1 MAAFLSHNK
10 AGFNGLPRK
19 CSGKNYSLTSI
30 FNQKGLLLIVFF
42 NQKGLGLRRI
52 IDHFL
57 REWKQD
63 DSRKPLLI
71 RGTRQVGKTYSVRN
85 LGASYPDFAEI
96 NFELQTD
103 AQHVFEKDLDPVRIC
118 RELSL
123 IIKKAIVP
131 GKTLLFFDEIQVV
144 PRAITTLRYF
154 YEMFPELH
162 VIAAGSLLNFAIEE
176 VGIPVGRVQSLYMHP
191 LSFIEYLTAMGD
203 TLIVDEIMHH
213 EPDQEISP
221 VIHAKLLGLLG
232 EYLALGGMPDVVQR
246 WVNKKNPLECTKIH
260 HTLLNSYSQ
269 DFAKYARKLQIKY
282 VELMFKHIP
291 MQLGKKFKYSLIE
304 GDYRKREL
312 APALE
317 LLVTAGI
324 AHKVYYSAGQ
334 GIPLG
339 AQIDP
344 LDYKVIFL
352 DTGLAQ
358 ALLDLDI
365 AQWFLRPENE
375 FINKGSLVEAFIGQE
390 LLIYTNPHIKN
401 NVYYWHKDAAGQAEV
416 DYLIQVDTAVVPIE
430 VKSGLGRTL
439 KSLNIFLESHPK
451 SPYGIRVSAQ
461 NYSIHNT
468 IHSYPLYA
476 VAKIISGK
484 NQDIKEAI
492 EKLV

>member
-1 MAAFLSHNK
+1 MLR
-10 AGFNGLPRK
+10 L
-19 CSGKNYSLTSI
+19 I
-30 FNQKGLLLIVFF
+30 VVFNQKGAIL
-42 NQKGLGLRRI
+42 KRI

-57 REWKQD
+57 EEWKHD
-63 DSRKPLLI
+63 NSRKPLLI
-71 RGTRQVGKTYSVRN
+71 RGARQVGKTYSVRS
-85 LGASYPDFAEI
+85 LGATYSDFAEI
-96 NFELQTD
+96 NLELRTD
-103 AQHVFEKDLDPVRIC
+103 AQHVFEKDLDPIRIC

-123 IIKKAIVP
+123 ILRKPIVP

-144 PRAITTLRYF
+144 PRAITALRYF
-154 YEMFPELH
+154 YEMLPELH
-162 VIAAGSLLNFAIEE
+162 VIAAGSLLDFAIEE
-176 VGIPVGRVQSLYMHP
+176 VGMPVGRVQSLYMHP
-191 LSFIEYLTAMGD
+191 LSFIEYLAAIGD
-203 TLIVDEIMHH
+203 SLIIDEIMHH
-213 EPDQEISP
+213 KPDQEISP

-232 EYLALGGMPDVVQR
+232 EYLALGGMPDVVQH
-246 WVNKKNPLECTKIH
+246 WANKKDPLACTKIH
-260 HTLLNSYSQ
+260 HTLLNSYRQ

-282 VELMFKHIP
+282 VELMFTHIP

-352 DTGLAQ
+352 DAGLAQ
-358 ALLDLDI
+358 SLLDLDI

-375 FINKGSLVEAFIGQE
+375 FINKGTLVEAFIGQE
-390 LLIYTNPHIKN
+390 LLIYANPHINN
-401 NVYYWHKDAAGQAEV
+401 NVYYWHKDAVGQAEV
-416 DYLIQVDTAVVPIE
+416 DYLIQVDAAVVPVE

-439 KSLNIFLESHPK
+439 KSLTIFLESHLK
-451 SPYGIRVSAQ
+451 SPYGIRFSAQ
-461 NYSIHNT
+461 NYSIHNA

-476 VAKIISGK
+476 VAKIISDK
-484 NQDIKEAI
+484 NQDIKQAI
-492 EKLV
+492 EKLL